1 MTGDRI
7 LIVDDAAEVRGLLGR
22 LCRREGYVTV
32 EAASGEEAVVLLQAG
47 SYQVAVIDLVMP
59 GMGGVELLRHIREH
73 CPQTDSIILTG
84 YGELETAATTL
95 SLGAYYYLQKESFN
109 FSLIPLVVGRMLE
122 RQRLAQA
129 NEELIGELTEA
140 NRELGIRR
148 EQQLDSVQHIS
159 RALAGGLDVRDIA
172 NVLAQALASLI
183 DCDACGVLVGAVEIV
198 DRPLAVITSR
208 RPLSE
213 SSAGALAEAMLAA
226 VEGLRDG
233 EPEIRLI
240 TTRTGSPA
248 DDEPWTQLQTV
259 AVSSRG
265 AQLGVCLVGRHDSR
279 ALEVED
285 LDILRILGAQ
295 GGIALE
301 NSYLFARM
309 RDLAT
314 RDSLTGVYNHGH
326 FYELLGA
333 ELSRNE
339 RTGRQLAV
347 IMIDVDKDPRHGLK
361 AINDTFGHQAGDA
374 LLCEIAQRLTANLR
388 QADSVAR
395 YGGDE
400 FVVLAPETGEEQAI
414 ALANRLWSRIREHP
428 FVVAGSDVSLTTS
441 VGVAVSHPGRD
452 DNPQRLVGVADQA
465 CYRAKELG
473 RDRVCP
479 AW

>member
-1 MTGDRI
+1 MTGERI

-32 EAASGEEAVVLLQAG
+32 EAASGEEALELLQAG

-95 SLGAYYYLQKESFN
+95 SLGAYYYLQKESCN
-109 FSLIPLVVGRMLE
+109 FGLIPLVVGRMLE

-129 NEELIGELTEA
+129 NEELIGELTDA
-140 NRELGIRR
+140 NRELGFRR

-159 RALAGGLDVRDIA
+159 RALAGGLDVGDIA
-172 NVLAQALASLI
+172 DVLAQALASLI
-183 DCDACGVLVGAVEIV
+183 DCDACGVLVGAVEIP
-198 DRPLAVITSR
+198 DRPLMVIASR

-213 SSAGALAEAMLAA
+213 ASSGALAQALLAA
-226 VEGLRDG
+226 GDG
-233 EPEIRLI
+233 PGIGAPEMRFV
-240 TTRTGSPA
+240 TTRSGSDT
-248 DDEPWTQLQTV
+248 DDAPWAQLQTV
-259 AVSSRG
+259 ALSSRG

-279 ALEVED
+279 PLEIEN

-295 GGIALE
+295 GGVALE

-326 FYELLGA
+326 FFELLRA

-347 IMIDVDKDPRHGLK
+347 IMIDVDKDPKHGLK

-374 LLCEIAQRLTANLR
+374 LLCQIAQLFTTNLR

-414 ALANRLWSRIREHP
+414 ALANRLWSRFREHR
-428 FVVAGSDVSLTTS
+428 FAVAGNDTSLTAS
-441 VGVAVSHPGRD
+441 VGVAVSHPGND
-452 DNPQRLVGVADQA
+452 DTPQRLVAIADQA

-473 RDRVCP
+473 RDQVCP